1 MAGQRQRKKL
11 LAAAAVVLAG
21 AAAPAVADI
30 GLGAAITNGAFD
42 TGTTILLPIRTPTL
56 MIEPQL
62 AYVDQKQG
70 GNTTKGTSLG
80 VGVYLRKEVGPL
92 FEAYYGGILSYD
104 QLKTTPGGG
113 AETKST
119 AFSIIPTVGVAHYFS
134 KQFSIALDVGLQYQD
149 GTTKAPGGDQ
159 DIKTIAT
166 VARILVRGFV
176 W

>member
-1 MAGQRQRKKL
+1 MAGQQQRKTL
-11 LAAAAVVLAG
+11 LAVAAMALAG

-42 TGTTILLPIRTPTL
+42 TGTTLLLPIRTPTL
-56 MIEPQL
+56 LIEPQL

-70 GNTTKGTSLG
+70 GATNKSTSLG

-92 FEAYYGGILSYD
+92 FEAYYGGILAYD
-104 QLKTTPGGG
+104 QTKTTGGG
-113 AETKST
+113 PDTKST
-119 AFSIIPTVGVAHYFS
+119 SFSIIPTVGIQHYFS
-134 KQFSIALDVGLQYQD
+134 KQFSVGVDVGLLYRD
-149 GTTKAPGGDQ
+149 GTTKVSGGADQ
-159 DIKTIAT
+159 DIRTIAT